1 MQLHHGSLY
10 WPATTPPFVAEK
22 INEPRSHYDAVIV
35 GAGMS
40 GALTAHYL
48 MQQGLTVAVLDKRNA
63 GEGSTSA
70 NTGLLQYS
78 NDIML
83 SELIEQIG
91 ERDAVQFYTLCYEAM
106 QDLAKV
112 ATPLACDFVPRNS
125 IYYASSAEDEPRL
138 RDNFAALTKHGFP
151 VKESNFN
158 GRYALITS
166 GDAEINPLKF
176 VQALL
181 DDAEQ
186 HGVHVFPYTEVTD
199 SFVSDNGV
207 RLHTSMGDFTAD
219 AVIYTTGYETLPVGK
234 RVRAAIHRSYVIVT
248 EPLDAPPEAM
258 MWETAIPYLYIRKT
272 ADNRLIIGGLDEDIA
287 TAPSEASI
295 ADHAEKLQQQAEQ
308 LLKRDLPIAYS
319 YGATFGESV
328 DNLPFIGAHPTKAH
342 HYYLLGYGGNGTVY
356 SMMGA
361 KMLAQLVK
369 GETPVGAHLVDLTE
383 RLV

>member
-1 MQLHHGSLY
+1 MQLHHGTLY
-10 WPATTPPFVAEK
+10 WPATTTPFVAEK
-22 INEPRSHYDAVIV
+22 INEPRSHYDVVII

-91 ERDAVQFYTLCYEAM
+91 EREAVTFYRLCYEAM

-112 ATPLACDFVPRNS
+112 AAPLACDFIPRDS

-138 RDNFAALTKHGFP
+138 RANFEALTKHGFP

-176 VQALL
+176 VHALL

-199 SFVSDNGV
+199 SFVTDSGV
-207 RLHTSMGDFTAD
+207 LLHTSMGDINAD
-219 AVIYTTGYETLPVGK
+219 AIIYTTGYETPPVGK
-234 RVRAAIHRSYVIVT
+234 RHTAAVHRSYVIVT
-248 EPLDAPPEAM
+248 EPLDDPPQDM
-258 MWETAIPYLYIRKT
+258 IWETAMPYLYIRKT
-272 ADNRLIIGGLDEDIA
+272 VEDRLIVGGLDEDIA
-287 TAPSEASI
+287 TPPRAAAIEA
-295 ADHAEKLQQQAEQ
+295 HAKKLQHQAEQ

-319 YGATFGESV
+319 YGATFGEST

-361 KMLAQLVK
+361 KMLAALLQ
-369 GETPVGAHLVDLTE
+369 GATPEGANIVALE
-383 RLV
+383 GRIR